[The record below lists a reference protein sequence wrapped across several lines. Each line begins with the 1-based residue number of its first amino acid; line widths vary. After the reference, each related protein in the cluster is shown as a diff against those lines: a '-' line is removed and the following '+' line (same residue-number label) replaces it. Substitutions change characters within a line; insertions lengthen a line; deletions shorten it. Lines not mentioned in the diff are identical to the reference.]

1 MWRNLILTAG
11 LFACLIPA
19 GTFAQE
25 YRKTVTVEVYLPEG
39 ARLFIEGQET
49 RSKGPMRR
57 FVSPPL
63 PPGKYTDTIKAIIP
77 GPNGPRTVTRWIAV
91 RPGDFESI
99 DLSKRPTIVTIYLL
113 PRLHAKSLP
122 QLRKLPP
129 GARVISVA
137 HRMAD
142 VKPDEQIVVDTEL
155 GEFDVYL

>member
-63 PPGKYTDTIKAIIP
+63 PPGKYTYTIKAIIP
-77 GPNGPRTVTRWIAV
+77 GPNGPRTVTRRIDV
-91 RPGDFESI
+91 RPGDFEI
-99 DLSKRPTIVTIYLL
+99 DRP
-113 PRLHAKSLP
+113 
-122 QLRKLPP
+122 
-129 GARVISVA
+129 ARAGQTA
-137 HRMAD
+137 HNRRR
-142 VKPDEQIVVDTEL
+142 I
-155 GEFDVYL
+155 